1 MFHRHKPGQG
11 PRAPVSTPH
20 TAPGPLLPEDVGPP
34 LTGRTRSRL
43 SFSLGLGERHRS
55 VFTKPS
61 LLFL

>member
-11 PRAPVSTPH
+11 PRCLRLTGHLDP
-20 TAPGPLLPEDVGPP
+20 LPEDVGPP

-43 SFSLGLGERHRS
+43 SFSLGIGERHRS